1 MFKEFRLL
9 FPFFSP
15 FSFMTSISF
24 SFYFIVFY
32 CFLFFCSFQF
42 YHGLILDFLSHLRLN
57 PTLQRVPS
65 INRLKTNRIDGTVCI
80 KYWNQMSVLLFRT
93 HSRDG
98 SPAGSSY
105 RHQEKAPVSTPAPTN
120 GEIFDEMPDQMPV
133 TPVLILLVL
142 YITFGN
148 NPCLKKCILNFSF
161 FYTNWFLALQ
171 WFSAIGKVWH
181 LPKAF
186 TSHL

>member
-1 MFKEFRLL
+1 
-9 FPFFSP
+9 
-15 FSFMTSISF
+15 MTSISF

>member
-65 INRLKTNRIDGTVCI
+65 INQLKWNQIDGTVCI
-80 KYWNQMSVLLFRT
+80 K
-93 HSRDG
+93 
-98 SPAGSSY
+98 
-105 RHQEKAPVSTPAPTN
+105 
-120 GEIFDEMPDQMPV
+120 EIGDKEPYYNAKI
-133 TPVLILLVL
+133 LI
-142 YITFGN
+142 
-148 NPCLKKCILNFSF
+148 FSF
-161 FYTNWFLALQ
+161 IWAGLAAL
-171 WFSAIGKVWH
+171 H
-181 LPKAF
+181 KAS
-186 TSHL
+186 TL